1 MVGLVD
7 VPSPQAPGLGFSVS
21 HQKVELDIDPL
32 SRRLT
37 GRTELTINPHS
48 KDLRII
54 RLNCRQCEIKSL
66 SINGKT
72 SSTTLYQDPY
82 ERAKLPWNAGVHQHH
97 MLRRKLEGQL
107 KDPPEEEL
115 VVNLPKNFKI
125 DDLDPFSAETQN
137 ILVTKIGST
146 KRDSGDG
153 SAIDLTQSA
162 RTGVEQTARF
172 CPIIIRVD
180 YEIQK
185 IRDGMHFAGWEED
198 DLRYPHAYST
208 NSLTPGTACCLF
220 PCVDDRTSRSVWE
233 ISIKCPRSIGD
244 ALSASRLKA
253 SSQVKGID
261 SLPNGENGIHDSIR
275 ADEDRFG
282 YSDEDR
288 ALDLV
293 VICTGEMTDEVRAEV
308 KSRRNSS

>member
-7 VPSPQAPGLGFSVS
+7 VSSPQAPGLGFSVS
-21 HQKVELDIDPL
+21 HQKVELDIDLL

-48 KDLRII
+48 KDLRTL
-54 RLNCRQCEIKSL
+54 RLNCRQCEIKSISL
-66 SINGKT
+66 NGKH
-72 SSTTLYQDPY
+72 SSTIPYQDPY
-82 ERAKLPWNAGVHQHH
+82 DRVKLPWNASVHQHH
-97 MLRRKLEGQL
+97 MLRRKLEGQF

-125 DDLDPFSAETQN
+125 DELDPFSTEAQN

-153 SAIDLTQSA
+153 NAIDLTQSA

-172 CPIIIRVD
+172 CPIMLRID
-180 YEIQK
+180 YEIHR

-198 DLRYPHAYST
+198 DLRFPHAYST
-208 NSLTPGTACCLF
+208 NSLSPGAACCLF
-220 PCVDDRTSRSVWE
+220 PCMDDRTSRSSWE
-233 ISIKCPRSIGD
+233 ISIKCARSIGD
-244 ALSASRLKA
+244 ALSTSRLKA
-253 SSQVKGID
+253 SNQVNGYE
-261 SLPNGENGIHDSIR
+261 SLPKGEKGGRDNIHV
-275 ADEDRFG
+275 DEDGFSF
-282 YSDEDR
+282 SDEDR

-293 VICTGEMTDEVRAEV
+293 VICTGEMTDEVRAAV
-308 KSRRNSS
+308 GS